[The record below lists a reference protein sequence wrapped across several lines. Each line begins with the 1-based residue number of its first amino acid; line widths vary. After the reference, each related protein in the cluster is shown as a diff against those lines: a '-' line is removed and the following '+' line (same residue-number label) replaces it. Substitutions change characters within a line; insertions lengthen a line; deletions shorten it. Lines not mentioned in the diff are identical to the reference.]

1 MNMEKH
7 GRGAEQAWQ
16 MLDTFGSL
24 GVSAFDLTQT
34 DIDGRKCGF
43 RSAESLLALRRWMPR
58 LLQSA
63 IQRQHNVIVRP
74 RRATVELVQLDDLSG
89 VMLARLTA
97 AAFLILATSAGNYQA
112 WVAGEKY
119 AADFVRRLRQGSGA
133 DPSASGATRVAGSLN
148 FKRKYEPEF
157 PMVQLLT
164 AIPTRT
170 VTQAELEALGLVAMP
185 EPNPVI
191 RPGRVSSDCRSKLWP
206 SYERCLQNAPPAH
219 HSDRAD
225 VSRADFTFCLL
236 AIDWG

>member
-1 MNMEKH
+1 MLCGFSAHLSVPHAGARVPARSAAAARLAARQCQVERSARLCKRSAGAGRSGPCGNGRRLPGSLLRAPVLGLVGRGRSGAGICGRSRCAAEKPAGCAVRRRRQAMNMEKH

-119 AADFVRRLRQGSGA
+119 AADFVR
-133 DPSASGATRVAGSLN
+133 
-148 FKRKYEPEF
+148 
-157 PMVQLLT
+157 
-164 AIPTRT
+164 
-170 VTQAELEALGLVAMP
+170 
-185 EPNPVI
+185 
-191 RPGRVSSDCRSKLWP
+191 
-206 SYERCLQNAPPAH
+206 
-219 HSDRAD
+219 
-225 VSRADFTFCLL
+225 
-236 AIDWG
+236 